1 MRPGNNGECP
11 EIGYE
16 MSIGDL
22 MAGLLF
28 IFIIT
33 LMVFVLNNQ
42 RKMTEMID
50 QLQNSKQL
58 RTEMLTDIQNR
69 LSREGIDV
77 EVDVEH
83 GILHLTEKAVHFASA
98 RASLD
103 EGEQVKLKKIAE
115 VLAAVVPRY
124 AVSGS
129 GGTGSFDSKH
139 KGRLESV
146 FIEGHTDNVPYT
158 TVQFEDNWDLSA
170 RRAIYIYR
178 MFAAYQPKLSGLKN
192 SDDFPLF
199 GISGYGESR
208 PRVRYDK
215 PTPDPANRRIDL
227 RFIMTP
233 PRADIDVVNA
243 LRMNGL

>member
-1 MRPGNNGECP
+1 MRPCNNGECA

-103 EGEQVKLKKIAE
+103 EGERAKLGKIAE
-115 VLAAVVPRY
+115 VLASVVPRY
-124 AVSGS
+124 AVADP
-129 GGTGSFDSKH
+129 GGTNAPSLTH

-146 FIEGHTDNVPYT
+146 FIEGHTDNVPYAT
-158 TVQFEDNWDLSA
+158 AQFEDNWDLSA

-178 MFAAYQPKLSGLKN
+178 AFAAYQPKLSALRN
-192 SDDFPLF
+192 TDDFPLF

-215 PTPDPANRRIDL
+215 PTPAAANRRIDL

-233 PRADIDVVNA
+233 PRADIDVVKA
-243 LRMNGL
+243 LQMNGL